1 MVILKE
7 SIKEKWFYVILLI
20 SILLFHLSSLSSYFT
35 IEIVCSANES
45 GSVQIFYDDGSTGF
59 LETKSVIGAI
69 NTQNTTNI
77 EVDTKEIQSL
87 RLDFD
92 GIEKIDINAIRIKHG
107 KNIITEINSK
117 NYNDFI
123 RLEHDCLIEKEQEVL
138 SFISNGNDSYLV
150 FDTGRIVGE
159 KVFFFLKLI
168 FRFLK
173 YICIILLLFLIYK
186 LGVGSKLCSA
196 NTRFVLLASLF
207 GIIYSFAIIPWQ
219 TPDEWTHL
227 KMIGEGFNNPSLVD
241 VLHDDMPFNEYL
253 IKFHNENTINDN
265 DLISVMTK
273 KPSYTL
279 ADCMPRGVSY
289 EFFRH
294 FPAAI
299 GIMLG
304 ILLRLPTY
312 WVLQLGE
319 LFSLIF
325 YIIVCNYTLKITPIK
340 KSIFEVVMLLPMCIQ
355 QASSINYDSVLLP
368 LSFFFVA
375 YILYLKFEKEEIVVK
390 DFVILGVTLLGI
402 VMTKLPYG
410 IIGLLMFMLPWEK
423 IAFSGRLKMLSNMN
437 KSLRVYG
444 GGGIFGILVLIGL
457 YILRN
462 YYFVKLCITSIMYF
476 PRTIQLF
483 SDTLKHLG
491 DTILLSLLGNFGWLD
506 TPIPL
511 RLAMLVFS
519 VLAGTPFITT
529 NNSMNVKNKFS
540 MFEKLIV
547 VMSIILMLYTISISM
562 VSHSVLIFHLDD
574 IDDNTIMGFEK
585 IFDSIPYIVGLQGR
599 YYIPLILPIGI
610 LIPNVYKAEKESY
623 SKFILAIESLIFVS
637 TSLVI
642 VQRYF
647 G

>member
-20 SILLFHLSSLSSYFT
+20 SILLFHLASLSSYFN

-59 LETKSVIGAI
+59 LETKSVMGAI

-77 EVDTKEIQSL
+77 DVDTKEIESL

-117 NYNDFI
+117 NYNDYI
-123 RLEHDCLIEKEQEVL
+123 RLKNDCLFEKEQEVL
-138 SFISNGNDSYLV
+138 RFISNGDDSYLV

-186 LGVGSKLCSA
+186 LGVGSNLCSA
-196 NTRFVLLASLF
+196 NTRFVLLAGLF

-253 IKFHNENTINDN
+253 IKSHNENTINDN

-299 GIMLG
+299 GVMLG

-410 IIGLLMFMLPWEK
+410 IIGLLMFLLPWEK

-444 GGGIFGILVLIGL
+444 GGV
-457 YILRN
+457 Y
-462 YYFVKLCITSIMYF
+462 
-476 PRTIQLF
+476 
-483 SDTLKHLG
+483 
-491 DTILLSLLGNFGWLD
+491 
-506 TPIPL
+506 
-511 RLAMLVFS
+511 LA
-519 VLAGTPFITT
+519 
-529 NNSMNVKNKFS
+529 
-540 MFEKLIV
+540 
-547 VMSIILMLYTISISM
+547 YWC
-562 VSHSVLIFHLDD
+562 
-574 IDDNTIMGFEK
+574 
-585 IFDSIPYIVGLQGR
+585 
-599 YYIPLILPIGI
+599 
-610 LIPNVYKAEKESY
+610 
-623 SKFILAIESLIFVS
+623 
-637 TSLVI
+637 
-642 VQRYF
+642 
-647 G
+647 